1 MYNFKKQ
8 LNSLLKYD
16 SIRILKLLEMIQ
28 YSIIGFILTLLIGN
42 IINDIFFYE
51 YDVQTLTTIQL
62 INYILI
68 ELIIIVILVYYIRK
82 MVLIIPFFFI
92 FLNNKYIPSKKNEAS
107 IGYIVGTGIILT
119 QTITKLNEKITE
131 LDKRFKNYLKT

>member
-8 LNSLLKYD
+8 LNSLLKFD

-82 MVLIIPFFFI
+82 IVLIFPFFFMNI
-92 FLNNKYIPSKKNEAS
+92 NKKYIPSKKNEAS